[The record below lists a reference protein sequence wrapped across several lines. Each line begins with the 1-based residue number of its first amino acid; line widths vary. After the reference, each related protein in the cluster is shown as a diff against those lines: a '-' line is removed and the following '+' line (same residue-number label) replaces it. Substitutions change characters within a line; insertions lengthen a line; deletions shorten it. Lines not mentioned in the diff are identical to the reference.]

1 MRDILIDLQ
10 ESDIWK
16 IQLTMVINFI
26 SSKDVDEERLMYT
39 KSDSKQ
45 FMTYNNVKNIVDE
58 LFNTRII
65 RYQDNLKKE

>member
-1 MRDILIDLQ
+1 MKDIIIDLQ

-16 IQLTMVINFI
+16 IQLTMAINFI
-26 SSKDVDEERLMYT
+26 SSKDVDEERLIYT

-45 FMTYNNVKNIVDE
+45 FMTYDNVKNIVDE

-65 RYQDNLKKE
+65 RYQDNFKKE